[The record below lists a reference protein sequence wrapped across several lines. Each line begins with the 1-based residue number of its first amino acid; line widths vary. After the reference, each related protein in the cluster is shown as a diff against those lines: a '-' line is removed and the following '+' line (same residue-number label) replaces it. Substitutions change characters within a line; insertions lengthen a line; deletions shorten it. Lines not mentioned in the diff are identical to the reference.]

1 MIRLFK
7 EMFIIFVAL
16 IALLYLLNPT
26 LGILEF
32 LPDNL
37 PLVGNLDEGLAVVIL
52 LNTARYYGIDLTRMY
67 ARGDKRRLPP
77 PR

>member
-7 EMFIIFVAL
+7 EMFIIFLAL

-26 LGILEF
+26 LGIFEF

-52 LNTARYYGIDLTRMY
+52 LNTTRYYGIDLTRLY
-67 ARGDKRRLPP
+67 KRADKRLPP
-77 PR
+77 PQ

>member
-7 EMFIIFVAL
+7 EMFIIFLAL
-16 IALLYLLNPT
+16 VALLYLLNPT
-26 LGILEF
+26 LGIFEF

-52 LNTARYYGIDLTRMY
+52 LNTARYYGIDLTRLY
-67 ARGDKRRLPP
+67 SRGDKRSLPP

>member
-7 EMFIIFVAL
+7 EMFIIFLAL
-16 IALLYLLNPT
+16 VSLLYLLNPT

-52 LNTARYYGIDLTRMY
+52 LNTARYYGIDLTRLY
-67 ARGDKRRLPP
+67 ARGDKQRLPP